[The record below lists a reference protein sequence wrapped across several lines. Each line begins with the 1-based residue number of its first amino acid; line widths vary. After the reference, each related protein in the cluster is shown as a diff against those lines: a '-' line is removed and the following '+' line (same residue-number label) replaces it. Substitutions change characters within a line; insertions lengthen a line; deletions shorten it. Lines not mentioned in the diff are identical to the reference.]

1 MNTVKIDGTE
11 YPIVWDYG
19 VMIDTAHELEL
30 EYLED
35 VYGIFMNWGL
45 EGKTKIKTI
54 EGIPVIIK
62 HMIIAGGFVGELKNR
77 QIMNDFFNIIEN
89 QSSVMKEIEQKSPK
103 QENEGSKKKTS
114 KKPVLTS

>member
-1 MNTVKIDGTE
+1 MNTVKIDGTD

-35 VYGIFMNWGL
+35 VYAIFMNWGL

-54 EGIPVIIK
+54 EGIPIIIK
-62 HMIIAGGFVGELKNR
+62 HMIIAGGYFGDLNDR
-77 QIMNDFFNIIEN
+77 QIMNDFFNNVEN
-89 QSSVMKEIEQKSPK
+89 QTSVMLEIEQKSPK
-103 QENEGSKKKTS
+103 QEKEDSKKKTS